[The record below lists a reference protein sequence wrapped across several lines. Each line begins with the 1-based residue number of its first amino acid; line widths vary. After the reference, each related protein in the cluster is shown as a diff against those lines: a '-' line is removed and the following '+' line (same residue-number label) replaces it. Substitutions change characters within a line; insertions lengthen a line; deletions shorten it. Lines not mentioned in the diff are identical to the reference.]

1 MFIVARI
8 QKQSNCSSADEWI
21 KKVWYTHTH
30 THTLKDYSTTKK
42 NENSPFSITWIDLT
56 VDPGLEN

>member
-1 MFIVARI
+1 MDKEGV
-8 QKQSNCSSADEWI
+8 
-21 KKVWYTHTH
+21 VHTHTHTH
-30 THTLKDYSTTKK
+30 THTLKYYSTTKK